1 VHILPHIKNVVN
13 VEEDGSYKPPTQDMR
28 DENEVIQSQEMP
40 KAQNA
45 NVNSQSKVVG
55 FMKLSRDME
64 LLLFPPPIINIFDIL
79 TCTLALGNI
88 RVMEKHNNIFSH
100 VKFLNKNDQVFV
112 EVMGKMDTYQL
123 EIEQHHSQLHLQGAS
138 LLPQIKR

>member
-1 VHILPHIKNVVN
+1 VN
-13 VEEDGSYKPPTQDMR
+13 VEGDGSYKPPTQDMH

-45 NVNSQSKVVG
+45 NVDSQGKVVG
-55 FMKLSRDME
+55 FMNLSRDTE
-64 LLLFPPPIINIFDIL
+64 LLLLPPPIVNIFDII

-88 RVMEKHNNIFSH
+88 RVIISTTTFFFHV

-112 EVMGKMDTYQL
+112 EVTGKMDTIQL
-123 EIEQHHSQLHLQGAS
+123 EIEQHHLQLHLQGAS
-138 LLPQIKR
+138 LLTQIKK